1 MGCTSV
7 PLEIT
12 EKDKKLENYTKR
24 VIWIDENIYN
34 NQNEIYVELLK
45 QKYNIFVEF
54 TNLEDAFVA
63 FYSNKFF
70 IIITII
76 SGKLWGRYL
85 SYFKQSLNKIVDIPY
100 TIIFTS
106 DQFKDVL
113 LNKKDPKRE
122 MSYDTINGVNDPFY
136 NPGGVVSCF
145 EDLVKKIES
154 IELKLNGN
162 IKERRDEKYNN
173 EGLLTFE
180 YLQNE
185 EDLIAP
191 ALYKDI
197 IINEPI
203 QNEELLKLKEY
214 LLSFNNQNLKE
225 LILNL
230 NIYNEIPLEILSK
243 YLARCYT
250 FDSDFYKVMNKN
262 LMKSEMQEVY
272 KTFIKILYMA
282 IEKKI
287 IPTFE
292 GKNLYRGAKINKTE
306 YDKIISYKK
315 KGKIRNVIV
324 FSKAFLSFSEK
335 EKEAI
340 SFINYEDKDKNTLR
354 VLYEL
359 NNRNRNST
367 ESNAN
372 IQDFSAYP
380 KEKEILFL
388 PGSSFVINDIITI
401 KEGFIKISLN
411 YYGKFMEYYP
421 KIYYNKVRDRIREKN
436 RFNELIKTNS
446 ITKLISGKEFEFLND
461 GEYLILEKYL
471 DGTNNFVNNIM
482 KAKNLKNNEIVI
494 IKEINKKNID
504 TEKNFNQLRYLLK
517 KANDISIHTCI
528 LKNTFEIDDK
538 LYMEVNIYDENLKS
552 LLERK
557 GLNKGLPPNL
567 IKKILI
573 QLELILV
580 GLEKEIGERYIN
592 PKNILIKYTNIS
604 KDNFDV
610 FINENGIYEF
620 ETDFYSI
627 FFYHPDLI
635 EKKKYNKN
643 YKENN
648 NRLKIKYQLFSLGMT
663 IFDLYKNIIINSIK
677 KENKLYSEG
686 YDISIK
692 IGELGGIKFISEK
705 ITKWLKDLKENHLN
719 TDDELLLE
727 LIDDLTDEQEKIKSF
742 TDVFKHSFFSQY
754 KY

>member
-482 KAKNLKNNEIVI
+482 KAKI
-494 IKEINKKNID
+494 
-504 TEKNFNQLRYLLK
+504 
-517 KANDISIHTCI
+517 
-528 LKNTFEIDDK
+528 
-538 LYMEVNIYDENLKS
+538 
-552 LLERK
+552 
-557 GLNKGLPPNL
+557 
-567 IKKILI
+567 
-573 QLELILV
+573 
-580 GLEKEIGERYIN
+580 
-592 PKNILIKYTNIS
+592 
-604 KDNFDV
+604 
-610 FINENGIYEF
+610 
-620 ETDFYSI
+620 
-627 FFYHPDLI
+627 
-635 EKKKYNKN
+635 
-643 YKENN
+643 
-648 NRLKIKYQLFSLGMT
+648 
-663 IFDLYKNIIINSIK
+663 
-677 KENKLYSEG
+677 
-686 YDISIK
+686 
-692 IGELGGIKFISEK
+692 
-705 ITKWLKDLKENHLN
+705 
-719 TDDELLLE
+719 
-727 LIDDLTDEQEKIKSF
+727 
-742 TDVFKHSFFSQY
+742 
-754 KY
+754 